1 MPLHGFVL
9 FIVCA
14 IPTFATTQASP
25 LSSPQQAPSIKRC
38 TNAVVNPSFEIPVLS
53 PWMDMVTGSWYS
65 RGISTSPTGGHSGS
79 NLYAATSNSSA
90 VQATLTLSQSYI
102 DLPVGATV
110 DCYAWVTG
118 RRPNGQTRVEIFLDQ
133 VSCGE
138 ALHMGAGQEGW
149 TKVGGKVQVQDV
161 PGGVGHSVAISVQG
175 DGVEDE
181 EGWRVAV
188 DDVGVM
194 VGC

>member
-1 MPLHGFVL
+1 
-9 FIVCA
+9 
-14 IPTFATTQASP
+14 
-25 LSSPQQAPSIKRC
+25 
-38 TNAVVNPSFEIPVLS
+38 
-53 PWMDMVTGSWYS
+53 
-65 RGISTSPTGGHSGS
+65 
-79 NLYAATSNSSA
+79 
-90 VQATLTLSQSYI
+90 
-102 DLPVGATV
+102 
-110 DCYAWVTG
+110 
-118 RRPNGQTRVEIFLDQ
+118 
-133 VSCGE
+133 
-138 ALHMGAGQEGW
+138 MGAGQEGW